1 MGLDSSTRAEMIR
14 EGNRAFNDGDYP
26 KARDL
31 FTRAEYKDG
40 LIRIGDYYMY
50 DRRLPLLAYGYY
62 KKAGDQKK
70 IDDLHR
76 RMIGALGS
84 WLGKDKIR
92 PESRQKF
99 GLDAGAGLAADPE
112 FATQLANAEAPELDY
127 TNVDQDGMIPI
138 AVAPELRQ
146 VALSIL
152 EKNG

>member
-1 MGLDSSTRAEMIR
+1 MDSSLRAEKIR
-14 EGNRAFNDGDYP
+14 EGNRAFNEGDYP
-26 KARDL
+26 RAREL
-31 FTRAEYKDG
+31 FSQADYKDG

-76 RMIGALGS
+76 RMIGALGT

-92 PESRQKF
+92 EESRKKF
-99 GLDAGAGLAADPE
+99 GLGGGAAPE
-112 FATQLANAEAPELDY
+112 FAVGDLVNEPAPVLDY
-127 TNVDQDGMIPI
+127 EAVDQDGMIPI
-138 AVAPELRQ
+138 SVAPSLRE

-152 EKNG
+152 EKRGG

>member
-1 MGLDSSTRAEMIR
+1 MDSSLRAEKIR
-14 EGNRAFNDGDYP
+14 EGNRAFNEGDYP
-26 KARDL
+26 RAREL
-31 FTRAEYKDG
+31 FTQAQYKDG

-84 WLGKDKIR
+84 WLGNDKIR
-92 PESRQKF
+92 EESRKKF
-99 GLDAGAGLAADPE
+99 GLGGAGPE
-112 FATQLANAEAPELDY
+112 FAVDDLVNDSAPTLDY
-127 TNVDQDGMIPI
+127 NAVDEDGMIPI
-138 AVAPELRQ
+138 SVAPSLRE

-152 EKNG
+152 EKRGG

>member
-1 MGLDSSTRAEMIR
+1 MDSSLRAEKIR
-14 EGNRAFNDGDYP
+14 EGNRAFNEGDYP
-26 KARDL
+26 RAREL
-31 FTRAEYKDG
+31 FTQAQYKDG

-84 WLGKDKIR
+84 WLGNDKIR
-92 PESRQKF
+92 EESRKKF
-99 GLDAGAGLAADPE
+99 GLGGGTAPE
-112 FATQLANAEAPELDY
+112 FAVDDLVNDSAPTLDY
-127 TNVDQDGMIPI
+127 NAVDEDGMIPI
-138 AVAPELRQ
+138 SVAPSLRE

-152 EKNG
+152 EKRGG

>member
-1 MGLDSSTRAEMIR
+1 MDSSLRAEKIR
-14 EGNRAFNDGDYP
+14 EGNRAFNEGDYP
-26 KARDL
+26 RAREL
-31 FTRAEYKDG
+31 FTQAQYNDG

-76 RMIGALGS
+76 RMIGALGT

-92 PESRQKF
+92 EESRRKF
-99 GLDAGAGLAADPE
+99 GLGGGAETAPE
-112 FATQLANAEAPELDY
+112 FAVGDLVDAPAPVLDY
-127 TNVDQDGMIPI
+127 EAVDADGMIPI
-138 AVAPELRQ
+138 AVAPSLRE

-152 EKNG
+152 EKRGG